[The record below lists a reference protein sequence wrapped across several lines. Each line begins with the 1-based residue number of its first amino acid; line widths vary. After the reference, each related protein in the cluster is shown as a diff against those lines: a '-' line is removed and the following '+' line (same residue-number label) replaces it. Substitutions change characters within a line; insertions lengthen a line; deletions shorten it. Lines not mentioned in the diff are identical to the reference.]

1 MKSKEET
8 LHFYETLTGVFN
20 DEQSKIIRYTCFAV
34 LFLGMLWAGYNYF
47 RATVLADTNT
57 PVDEDL
63 FFDNTPL
70 PANDSATSR
79 IMEIAQTVDNVRR
92 GSEAIAS
99 TIIRLNKMP
108 FNLDPEGGNN
118 EPFASPSTGTSSTAA
133 TNSGQQSE
141 ITAQPQPGSVIV
153 RMIMLADDGEKLAVI
168 DVGGLKGL
176 VVRRGDM
183 LPGGAV
189 RIAAIKNNGITVIF
203 NKQEFNY
210 EVSEIHKYEISENK

>member
-118 EPFASPSTGTSSTAA
+118 EPFAPPSTVNPNTAP
-133 TNSGQQSE
+133 NSGQQSE